1 MVYGNFYVSHI
12 LLNTLSSALFF
23 LPFCSTRSNQPYR
36 CVAATK
42 LIVMAAED
50 SDNSSSRSST
60 PLSTAM
66 YGMMAYMGMK
76 FPNEG
81 EKKVRE

>member
-1 MVYGNFYVSHI
+1 
-12 LLNTLSSALFF
+12 
-23 LPFCSTRSNQPYR
+23 
-36 CVAATK
+36 
-42 LIVMAAED
+42 MAAED

-81 EKKVRE
+81 EKKD